1 LEKRFVDFRKNISR
15 KPGMN
20 EFMVTYD
27 FYLRDAIKGIEH
39 IGMLPERR
47 RDPERITADSIINW
61 GRKYFGK
68 NVRDKN
74 IFFVKISTEE
84 KP

>member
-1 LEKRFVDFRKNISR
+1 
-15 KPGMN
+15 MN
-20 EFMVTYD
+20 EFMVAYD

-68 NVRDKN
+68 NMRDKN
-74 IFFVKISTEE
+74 IFFIKISTEE
-84 KP
+84 NP